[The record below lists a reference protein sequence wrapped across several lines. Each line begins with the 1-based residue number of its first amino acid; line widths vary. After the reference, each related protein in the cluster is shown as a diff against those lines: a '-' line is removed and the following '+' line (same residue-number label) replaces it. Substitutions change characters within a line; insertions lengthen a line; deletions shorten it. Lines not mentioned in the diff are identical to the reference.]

1 MRIEPATRLSG
12 ELSVPGDKSISHR
25 YALFGAMAEGQ
36 TAISN
41 FSSSA
46 DCHSTLHCIEELGV
60 QVNVEGCSVTIQ
72 SPGWQGLRAPS
83 RQLDAGNSGTTI
95 RMLSALLAAQPFE
108 TVIAGDASLN
118 RRPMER
124 IVTPLTRMGASIE
137 TAEGGLP
144 PLKIRGGGLH
154 GIRYDLPVASAQ
166 VKSCVLLA
174 GLMAEG
180 ETTVVERIQTRDHTE
195 RALPIFGAPFRQN
208 GTDLSVKGPSR
219 LTGATVRVVGDVSS
233 AIFFVVAALLVRD
246 SSIMLQG
253 IGANPSRTG
262 LLELLL
268 ESGANIHRLET
279 TVASGEP
286 VSDLRVSYDPGLLAR
301 FPNVVEG
308 DVIPN
313 LIDEIPILAVLGTQL
328 EQGLAVRDAS
338 ELRKKESD
346 RIHSVVSN
354 LRNLGVMVEEFQ
366 DGFRIPGRQKIR
378 GGQVKTYGDHRIA
391 MAFAVAGL
399 ISEEGVSLDDPDCA
413 AVSFPAFYKCLDSL
427 HH

>member
-1 MRIEPATRLSG
+1 
-12 ELSVPGDKSISHR
+12 
-25 YALFGAMAEGQ
+25 
-36 TAISN
+36 
-41 FSSSA
+41 
-46 DCHSTLHCIEELGV
+46 
-60 QVNVEGCSVTIQ
+60 
-72 SPGWQGLRAPS
+72 
-83 RQLDAGNSGTTI
+83 
-95 RMLSALLAAQPFE
+95 
-108 TVIAGDASLN
+108 
-118 RRPMER
+118 
-124 IVTPLTRMGASIE
+124 
-137 TAEGGLP
+137 
-144 PLKIRGGGLH
+144 
-154 GIRYDLPVASAQ
+154 
-166 VKSCVLLA
+166 
-174 GLMAEG
+174 
-180 ETTVVERIQTRDHTE
+180 
-195 RALPIFGAPFRQN
+195 
-208 GTDLSVKGPSR
+208 
-219 LTGATVRVVGDVSS
+219 
-233 AIFFVVAALLVRD
+233 
-246 SSIMLQG
+246 MLQG

-366 DGFRIPGRQKIR
+366 DGFRIPGKQKIR